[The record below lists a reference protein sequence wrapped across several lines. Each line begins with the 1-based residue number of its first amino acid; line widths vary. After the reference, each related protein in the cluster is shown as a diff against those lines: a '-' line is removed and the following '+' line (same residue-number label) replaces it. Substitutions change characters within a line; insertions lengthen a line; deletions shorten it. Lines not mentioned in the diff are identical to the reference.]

1 MALTFLDIYNEVAGQ
16 AWSMYDGD
24 AESIVIS
31 KYPEAN
37 AALDFESESV
47 EMERV
52 IAAIKAI
59 RLRRNEMNVV
69 PSRRAKV
76 YLQTRYPE
84 SFPASSHPFFA
95 RLASAS
101 EVEVAA
107 SFAEDVVSAD
117 NAVQIITDSATVYLP
132 LSDLVDT
139 EKEKARLENE
149 LKKLTDEIDRVNK
162 KLSNESFVAKAPAA
176 VVDAE
181 KAKLEKYT
189 ENLKGVQAALAKL
202 K

>member
-1 MALTFLDIYNEVAGQ
+1 
-16 AWSMYDGD
+16 
-24 AESIVIS
+24 
-31 KYPEAN
+31 
-37 AALDFESESV
+37 
-47 EMERV
+47 MERV

-69 PSRRAKV
+69 PSRKAKV
-76 YLQTRYPE
+76 YIATKYPE
-84 SFPASSHPFFA
+84 SFGEATHPFFA

-107 SFAEDVVSAD
+107 SFEESVVSAD

-139 EKEKARLENE
+139 EKEKARLEGE

-181 KAKLEKYT
+181 RAKLEKYT
-189 ENLKGVQAALAKL
+189 ENLRGVEAALAKL

>member
-1 MALTFLDIYNEVAGQ
+1 MMA
-16 AWSMYDGD
+16 S
-24 AESIVIS
+24 
-31 KYPEAN
+31 YPAPD
-37 AALDFESESV
+37 AALDFPAESE
-47 EMERV
+47 ELTRV

-101 EVEVAA
+101 EVEVAEQFSA
-107 SFAEDVVSAD
+107 DVVSAD
-117 NAVQIITDSATVYLP
+117 NAVQIITDSATLFLP

-139 EKEKARLENE
+139 EKEKARLTAE
-149 LKKLTDEIDRVNK
+149 KQKLEAEIDRINK
-162 KLSNESFVAKAPAA
+162 KLANESFVAKAPAA

-181 KAKLEKYT
+181 RTKLAKYT
-189 ENLKGVQAALAKL
+189 ENLGGVEAALAKL
-202 K
+202 G